1 MMIPFDKI
9 ALIGSGNVAYAYN
22 KALKNNGIHPFCVF
36 TRSLDKISEIEEKF
50 GVMATSSFDV
60 LLDCDL
66 VIIAVNDDAIHEVS
80 LNLKNYK
87 GLLVHTSGTQTSSVL
102 NHIENY
108 GVLYPLQTLT
118 KDFDVDFKKVPLLIN
133 ASSSMYLEKIKTL
146 ARIMSD
152 VVIECNDEDR
162 RLIHLSAVYVCN
174 FVNVML
180 QIGDKLLEDKGLNV
194 SIFESLVKET
204 IDKAFALGP
213 KNALTGPAKRG
224 DVETI
229 ERHKKLLENKPEEK
243 KIYELLTNYIIN
255 KCR

>member
-1 MMIPFDKI
+1 MIPFDKI

>member
-1 MMIPFDKI
+1 MISFDKI
-9 ALIGSGNVAYAYN
+9 ALIGSGNVAYAYS
-22 KALKNNGIHPFCVF
+22 KALKNNGIHPKYIY
-36 TRSLDKISEIEEKF
+36 TRSLDKISEIENSLE
-50 GVMATSSFDV
+50 VEATSCFDD

-66 VIIAVNDDAIHEVS
+66 IIIAVKDDVIKEVS

-87 GLLVHTSGTQTSSVL
+87 GLLVHTSGTQPSSVL

-133 ASSSMYLEKIKTL
+133 ASSSICLEKLKNL
-146 ARIMSD
+146 ASIMSD
-152 VVIECNDEDR
+152 VVVECNDEDR
-162 RLIHLSAVYVCN
+162 KFIHLSAVYVCN

-180 QIGDKLLEDKGLNV
+180 QVGNRLLENKGLDV
-194 SIFESLVKET
+194 SIFEPLVKET
-204 IDKAFALGP
+204 VDKSFVLGP
-213 KNALTGPAKRG
+213 ENALTGPAKRG

-229 ERHKKLLENKPEEK
+229 ERHKELLENNPEEK
-243 KIYELLTNYIIN
+243 EIYELLTNYIIN

>member
-22 KALKNNGIHPFCVF
+22 KALKNNGIQPFCIY
-36 TRSLDKISEIEEKF
+36 TRSSDKIAEIERTFAVK
-50 GVMATSSFDV
+50 ATSNFDD
-60 LLDCDL
+60 LLECDL
-66 VIIAVNDDAIHEVS
+66 IIIAVKDDAIQEVS

-87 GLLVHTSGTQTSSVL
+87 GLLVHTSGTQPSSIL
-102 NHIENY
+102 NRIENY

-133 ASSSMYLEKIKTL
+133 ASSSIYLEKIKIL
-146 ARIMSD
+146 AKMMSD

-204 IDKAFALGP
+204 VDKAFALGP

-224 DVETI
+224 DMETI
-229 ERHKKLLENKPEEK
+229 ERHKKLLDNKPDEK
-243 KIYELLTNYIIN
+243 IIYELLTDYIIN

>member
-1 MMIPFDKI
+1 MIPFDKI
-9 ALIGSGNVAYAYN
+9 ALIGSGNVAYAYT
-22 KALKNNGIHPFCVF
+22 KALKNNGIQPFCIF
-36 TRSLDKISEIEEKF
+36 TRSLDKIDEIEKSF
-50 GVMATSSFDV
+50 GVSATSNFDA

-66 VIIAVNDDAIHEVS
+66 IIIAIKDDAIHDVS

-87 GLLVHTSGTQTSSVL
+87 GLLVHTSGTQPSSVL
-102 NHIENY
+102 NHVENY

-118 KDFDVDFKKVPLLIN
+118 KDFEVDFKKVPLLVN
-133 ASSSMYLEKIKTL
+133 ASSSVYLEKIKVL
-146 ARIMSD
+146 AKIMSD
-152 VVIECNDEDR
+152 VVVDCNDDDR
-162 RLIHLSAVYVCN
+162 KLIHLSAVYVCN

-180 QIGDKLLEDKGLNV
+180 QIGDKLLENKGLDV
-194 SIFESLVKET
+194 SLFESLVKET

-229 ERHKKLLENKPEEK
+229 ERHKKLLENNHEER